1 MRFETEDLRI
11 KRLNNI
17 VERVATAFFVQNFNL
32 RRAFSLFDRDGDGQ
46 ISMKEFRQ
54 GWLTL
59 GIDLNYE
66 EIDDLMKLV
75 DTDGSGHISYDEFIS
90 KMDVHL
96 KSKQAVAGEEAHEVL
111 FHKLKALL
119 DNQDKSLFEYMADF
133 DYDNTG
139 TIMT

>member
-1 MRFETEDLRI
+1 L
-11 KRLNNI
+11 
-17 VERVATAFFVQNFNL
+17 A
-32 RRAFSLFDRDGDGQ
+32 
-46 ISMKEFRQ
+46 
-54 GWLTL
+54 L

-96 KSKQAVAGEEAHEVL
+96 KKKAPMAGEEAHDLL

-119 DNQDKSLFEYMADF
+119 DNQDKTLYEHMLDF
-133 DYDNTG
+133 DFDESG
-139 TIMT
+139 SIMP